1 MGNLPSN
8 DGFFTKLASFIYR
21 NMWKRDRRSE
31 DMKSSIDTLI
41 KILNN
46 EIKENEELMN
56 ADRLNSDYISGI
68 NFGIKY
74 SIKMINKILR

>member
-1 MGNLPSN
+1 
-8 DGFFTKLASFIYR
+8 
-21 NMWKRDRRSE
+21 
-31 DMKSSIDTLI
+31 MKSSIDTLI